1 MSICPAQKTGCISF
15 VAKGI
20 TVFQLCKSTGLQT
33 EVTAGDL
40 SGTWCWTAGRLC
52 CSGEGN
58 IQWCHVTF
66 SCPFSVLW
74 LSCRMNRCWH

>member
-40 SGTWCWTAGRLC
+40 KWNMVLDSRQVMLQWRGKHSMVSCD
-52 CSGEGN
+52 
-58 IQWCHVTF
+58 IQFPLFCVMAA
-66 SCPFSVLW
+66 
-74 LSCRMNRCWH
+74 LSYE